1 VIRVN
6 VDSISYQYKA
16 AFEPYIGRVNITP
29 GTLGLLRQKFEMTT
43 DELRINGT
51 PNTGGQL
58 IAAIID
64 DIRQHAVFKDKVVI
78 QANLSIPYPMNNIE
92 LKLVV

>member
-1 VIRVN
+1 
-6 VDSISYQYKA
+6 
-16 AFEPYIGRVNITP
+16 
-29 GTLGLLRQKFEMTT
+29 MTT
-43 DELRINGT
+43 DELRVNGT

-58 IAAIID
+58 IAASIA

-78 QANLSIPYPMNNIE
+78 QANLVIPYPMNNIE